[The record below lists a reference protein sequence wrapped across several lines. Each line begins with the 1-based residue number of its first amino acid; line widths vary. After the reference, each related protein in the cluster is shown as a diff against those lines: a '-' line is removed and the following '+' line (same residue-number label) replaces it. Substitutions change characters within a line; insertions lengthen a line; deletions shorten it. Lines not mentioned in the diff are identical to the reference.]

1 MGFGH
6 HIAHGIV
13 SENRREERFK
23 VIFQMHVTNSSR
35 LEILINVASGSIN
48 LSLSLSH
55 THKLQRFNSEY
66 FISVIW
72 R

>member
-48 LSLSLSH
+48 LSLYLSLTPTSSNV
-55 THKLQRFNSEY
+55 LILNIIFQ
-66 FISVIW
+66 
-72 R
+72 